1 MLSPIMQELL
11 QRIDPDFY
19 RMAQL
24 LMARAELAR
33 LRQAHPA
40 LAGVTSPG
48 EIAFETVSP
57 QSSSKLTAVID

>member
-1 MLSPIMQELL
+1 
-11 QRIDPDFY
+11 
-19 RMAQL
+19 MAQL